1 VRSRRPGWLAVALGL
16 LAVVTAGRAGAQQT
30 KRDDGGGGGDE
41 PAQLGT
47 IAVEAERDRAA
58 RAAADADR
66 NVRRRAD
73 LEEVPFVT
81 VVDAS
86 APSARAASVAE
97 LVERQAGIQLRSRGG
112 LGAFTAVSLR
122 GSEANEVAVF
132 LDGVPLN
139 RAAAGVID
147 LAQLPADGLERIE
160 IYRGVPPVDLGGE
173 VIGGA
178 IHLVSRRGAR
188 RPQLRVSTG
197 GGSFGARAASLGY
210 GDTRG
215 GLATDVT
222 VSYRGATGDFTYYD
236 NAGTLF
242 DRSDDAFAT
251 RQNNGFDQL
260 SLAASV
266 GTAHARR
273 GRIGWRFGANGLW
286 KRQGVPGI
294 GSVGAEA
301 LFARLDTARLVLE
314 GELKRR
320 GRFTDLTL
328 GAHLVGERLAFDNP
342 RGEKVGPYGA
352 AHTENASVGA
362 GLNARVDVPI
372 RAIALLTLLGDVR
385 VEQRT
390 PRDLLTPAREGIPS
404 VRGLGG
410 VAASVELRLLRER
423 LVLTPAVRLD
433 GVVSTLVTDESGARV
448 PGATDSSVFV
458 SPRLGVRARVASWL
472 TLRGSAGRFVRFPT
486 LLEQFGDGGFVLGT
500 RTLRPETA
508 WGGDAGFAASTP
520 LPRGRGRFALEG
532 AFFGREVADLITY
545 LPTANAFAAAN
556 IGPVRILGV
565 ESRLTL
571 RVLELVQLSVDY
583 TFLSSENFSSEPGA
597 AGKPLPYRPRHQLFG
612 RLDVGWRGLTAFYEL
627 DWVDESTRDA
637 QAYNRIPGRVLHA
650 IGARLS
656 AAAWDISVEVRNL
669 ADLRVVPLPLGGSAR
684 AGETTPYPLVDFYDY
699 PLPGRAI
706 YATVRYTPELTRPK
720 EARP

>member
-1 VRSRRPGWLAVALGL
+1 VRRTWPGWLAVALGL
-16 LAVVTAGRAGAQQT
+16 IAVATAGRAGARQ
-30 KRDDGGGGGDE
+30 RGDGEGDGDE
-41 PAQLGT
+41 PVRLGT
-47 IAVEAERDRAA
+47 IAVEAERDPAA
-58 RAAADADR
+58 KSSADADR
-66 NVRRRAD
+66 AARRRAD

-81 VVDAS
+81 IIDAT
-86 APSARAASVAE
+86 APSARASSVAE
-97 LVERQAGIQLRSRGG
+97 LVERQAGIQIRSRGG

-139 RAAAGVID
+139 RAASGVID
-147 LAQLPADGLERIE
+147 LAQLPADGLERVE
-160 IYRGVPPVDLGGE
+160 IYRGVPPVGFGGE

-188 RPQLRVSTG
+188 RPQLRISTG

-222 VSYRGATGDFTYYD
+222 VAYRGATGDFTYYD

-266 GTAHARR
+266 GTARPKR
-273 GRIGWRFGANGLW
+273 GRIGWRLGANGLW

-301 LFARLDTARLVLE
+301 LSSRLDTARLVLE
-314 GELKRR
+314 GELVRR
-320 GRFTDLTL
+320 GRWADLTL
-328 GAHLVGERLAFDNP
+328 AAHLVGERLAFDNP

-362 GLNARVDVPI
+362 GLNARVDVPL
-372 RAIALLTLLGDVR
+372 RTIALLSLLADVR
-385 VEQRT
+385 VEERT
-390 PRDLLTPAREGIPS
+390 PRDLLVPARDGLPS
-404 VRGLGG
+404 VRALGG

-448 PGATDSSVFV
+448 PGATDSSVFA

-486 LLEQFGDGGFVLGT
+486 LLEQFGDGGFVIGT
-500 RTLRPETA
+500 RALRPETA
-508 WGGDAGFAASTP
+508 WGGDAGFSATAP
-520 LPRGRGRFALEG
+520 FPRGRGRFALEG
-532 AFFGREVADLITY
+532 ALFGREVADLITF
-545 LPTANAFAAAN
+545 LPSANAFAAAN

-571 RVLELVQLSVDY
+571 RALDLVQLTVDY

-597 AGKPLPYRPRHQLFG
+597 RGKPLPYRPRHQLFG
-612 RLDVGWRGLTAFYEL
+612 RLDVGWRALTAFYEV

-637 QAYNRIPGRVLHA
+637 QSYNRIPGRVLHA
-650 IGARLS
+650 LGARLS
-656 AAAWDISVEVRNL
+656 AGAWDVSVEVRNL

-706 YATVRYTPELTRPK
+706 YATVRYAPELTRPK
-720 EARP
+720 EDHR

>member
-1 VRSRRPGWLAVALGL
+1 VQSTRPGGLAVAVGL
-16 LAVVTAGRAGAQQT
+16 LVAATAGRAGAQSGT
-30 KRDDGGGGGDE
+30 GS
-41 PAQLGT
+41 LGT
-47 IAVEAERDRAA
+47 ISVEAERERERAA
-58 RAAADADR
+58 RAEVD
-66 NVRRRAD
+66 RRAD

-81 VVDAS
+81 VIDVR
-86 APSARAASVAE
+86 APSARAASVAD
-97 LVERQAGIQLRSRGG
+97 LVERQAGVQLRSRGG

-139 RAAAGVID
+139 RAASGVID

-160 IYRGVPPVDLGGE
+160 IYRGVPPVDFGGE
-173 VIGGA
+173 VIGGV

-188 RPQLRVSTG
+188 RPELRISTG

-260 SLAASV
+260 SIAATI
-266 GTAHARR
+266 GTVRAPH
-273 GRIGWRFGANGLW
+273 GRIGWRIGANGLW

-301 LFARLDTARLVLE
+301 LSARLDTARLVLD

-320 GRFTDLTL
+320 GRWADLTL

-352 AHTENASVGA
+352 AHTENSSVGA
-362 GLNARVDVPI
+362 GLSARVDVPL
-372 RAIALLTLLGDVR
+372 RTVALLSLLSDVR
-385 VEQRT
+385 VEERR
-390 PRDLLTPAREGIPS
+390 PRDLLLPAREGLPS
-404 VRGLGG
+404 LRVLGG
-410 VAASVELRLLRER
+410 VAASAEVRLVREK
-423 LVLTPAVRLD
+423 LVLTPAIRLD
-433 GVVSTLVTDESGARV
+433 GMASTLVTDESGARI
-448 PGATDSSVFV
+448 PGTSSSSVFV
-458 SPRLGVRARVASWL
+458 SPRVGVRARVASWL

-486 LLEQFGDGGFVLGT
+486 LLEQFGDGAFIIGG
-500 RTLRPETA
+500 RPLRPEAA
-508 WGGDAGFAASTP
+508 WGGDAGFAANAP
-520 LPRGRGRFALEG
+520 FPRGRGRFGLES
-532 AFFGREVADLITY
+532 AFFGREVADLITF
-545 LPTANAFAAAN
+545 LPSANAFAAAN
-556 IGPVRILGV
+556 IGPVRVLGV

-571 RVLELVQLSVDY
+571 RALDVVQLTVDY
-583 TFLSSENFSSEPGA
+583 TFLYSENFSDEPGA
-597 AGKPLPYRPRHQLFG
+597 RGKPLPYRPRHQLFA
-612 RLDVGWRGLTAFYEL
+612 RLDVGWRALAAFYEV
-627 DWVDESTRDA
+627 DWVDELTRDA

-650 IGARLS
+650 IGARLTS
-656 AAAWDISVEVRNL
+656 GAWDLSVEVRNL
-669 ADLRVVPLPLGGSAR
+669 ADLRVVALPLGGIAR

-699 PLPGRAI
+699 PLPGRAV
-706 YATVRYTPELTRPK
+706 YATVRYTPKLTRSK